1 MNGNTL
7 LAGGE
12 RSTGGELVM
21 PLNSFFKELNTM
33 FDKQNK
39 VLSNNNNNNQP
50 IVVQVTLD
58 GKVVAQST
66 IKNMKEMSRLGTLDT
81 SWL

>member
-1 MNGNTL
+1 MGDAHNGRGNNAEAVLPLSTL
-7 LAGGE
+7 WSEMAK
-12 RSTGGELVM
+12 
-21 PLNSFFKELNTM
+21 N
-33 FDKQNK
+33 FDKQTQAIAKMNK
-39 VLSNNNNNNQP
+39 GNNQP

-66 IKNMKEMSRLGTLDT
+66 VNNMKEMAKLGTLDT